1 MKRKYYEM
9 DYDSP
14 VGVLEIIV
22 TDEAMYELKYTD
34 KKEIENTL
42 DESHPSI
49 FHKCSEQLDEYFQ
62 GKRKTFSIAYVL
74 DGTEFQKKVWNAL
87 TEIPYG
93 KTGSYRDIASA
104 VNSEKAVRAVGGA
117 NGKNKISII
126 IPCHR
131 IIGANGKLTGYGGGL
146 WRKEWL
152 LNHEQQEAI

>member
-1 MKRKYYEM
+1 MEKTLYTF

-14 VGVLEIIV
+14 VGILEISG
-22 TDEAMYELKYTD
+22 TAEAIYELNFTD
-34 KKEIENTL
+34 KKQIENTL
-42 DESHPSI
+42 NESHPAILHQYS
-49 FHKCSEQLDEYFQ
+49 SQLDEYFQ
-62 GKRKTFSIAYVL
+62 GKRKNFTIPYVL
-74 DGTEFQKKVWNAL
+74 EGTDFQKKVWHAL

-93 KTGSYRDIASA
+93 KTGSYQDIAIA
-104 VNSEKAVRAVGGA
+104 VNSEKAVRAVGSA

-152 LNHEQQEAI
+152 LKHEKEKAV

>member
-1 MKRKYYEM
+1 MEENFYKIE
-9 DYDSP
+9 YDSP
-14 VGVLEIIV
+14 VGVLEIIG
-22 TDEAMYELKYTD
+22 TDEAIYELNFTD
-34 KKEIENTL
+34 KKQTENNL
-42 DESHPSI
+42 DQNHPSI
-49 FHKCSEQLDEYFQ
+49 FHRCSEQLDEYFQ
-62 GKRKTFSIAYVL
+62 GKRKTFSIGYVL
-74 DGTEFQKKVWNAL
+74 KGTEFQKKVWNAL

-93 KTGSYRDIASA
+93 KTGSYRDIAIA

-152 LNHEQQEAI
+152 LKHEQKKAV